1 MASTKQ
7 VPTDLQSLMDNPENV
22 NFSLLGFPFVTKL
35 SFEPLY
41 TRYKEQLAKN
51 KHSSFLYLQEDIVK
65 TLDYVPELL
74 QPIEDYNVLKK
85 YKQTVELVMATLFPV
100 AEMETT
106 IAAAAKPYDTQ
117 PIFSTSEFERLIRF
131 DQFEQCDR
139 HAMDLGKTYNAY
151 KRILKE
157 FYGRS
162 VNIKKPMVFTFID
175 EKTKLKKYY
184 KLSIND
190 TLFKIVNKGPVKPL
204 TEEELDHLMDNFT
217 DLNLWMEKIPPE
229 NFEFHGLATFD
240 FTDVTEQEAM
250 SELRYQLLDRSAVVT
265 SSGFNKLQ
273 ANLRDLFGLNK
284 LKLGLISFTSE
295 NQGEFETGRKIWNS
309 MVHDIEDMECSD
321 YTGSPYDFA
330 CTEKKPIVV
339 SDTKNVTGTERFK
352 KIMRDQKIRSLIVAP
367 LIYDDKFIGILEM
380 ASNKANDFDAFSM
393 IKVKHLV
400 SLFSLTVQRSLDEL
414 ESQIE
419 TIIREEYTAIHPTVA
434 WKFESAASKILDSRL
449 KGEEVESEPIVFEN
463 VYPLFGLSDIRG
475 SSTQRNN
482 AIKDDLVEHLN
493 LAKKVINQAMF
504 QQPLPILD
512 QLKFRMNQRIQKVKK
527 GLNSGDEVGILEFI
541 RNDVE
546 PIFDYLVKND
556 FYLADT
562 LHRYNTAL
570 NADYGTLYKKRKDF
584 EDSLTRINLA
594 ISNYLDT
601 EDEKAQGMFPHYF
614 EKYKTDG
621 VEYNIYV
628 GNSIVP
634 RREYHELHLK
644 NLRLWQ
650 LKIMCEVARLTNN
663 VKSEIKMQL
672 DTTHLIL
679 VQSSPL
685 SIRFRQ
691 DEKKFDVDGA
701 YNIRYEIVKKR
712 IDKALIKDSNER
724 LTQPGTIAI
733 VYAQNKEA
741 HEYGQYIEYLQ
752 SKGYLQQKV
761 EYLELEELQ
770 GASGLKALRV
780 HVNMGEHSAK
790 SKVDEKNIK
799 LAVSKMVS

>member
-1 MASTKQ
+1 MGDAQQ
-7 VPTDLQSLMDNPENV
+7 VPRDLQSLLGNPENL
-22 NFSLLGFPFVTKL
+22 NFSLLEFPFATKL

-41 TRYKEQLAKN
+41 TRYKEQLSKS
-51 KHSSFLYLQEDIVK
+51 KHSFLYLQEDIVK
-65 TLDYVPELL
+65 TLEQVPELL
-74 QPIEDYNVLKK
+74 HPVEDYSILKK
-85 YKQTVELVMATLFPV
+85 YKQTVDLIMATLFPI
-100 AEMETT
+100 AELETT

-117 PIFSTSEFERLIRF
+117 PIFSTPKFDALIRF
-131 DQFEQCDR
+131 DQFEQCDK

-151 KRILKE
+151 KRILQE
-157 FYGRS
+157 FYNRT
-162 VNIKKPMVFTFID
+162 VEIQKPMVFTFID

-190 TLFKIVNKGPVKPL
+190 KLFKIVKKGPLKPL

-229 NFEFHGLATFD
+229 NFEFHGLASFD

-250 SELRYQLLDRSAVVT
+250 SELRYQLLDRSAVIT
-265 SSGFNKLQ
+265 SAGFNKLQ
-273 ANLRDLFGLNK
+273 ANLRDLFEINR
-284 LKLGLISFTSE
+284 LKLGLISFSAE

-309 MVHDIEDMECSD
+309 IVHNIEDMECSD
-321 YTGSPYDFA
+321 YTDSPYDQV
-330 CTEKKPIVV
+330 CSQRKPIVV
-339 SDTKNVTGTERFK
+339 SDTKYIQGTERFK
-352 KIMRDQKIRSLIVAP
+352 EIIKQQKIRSLIIAP
-367 LIYDDKFIGILEM
+367 LIFDEKFIGILEL
-380 ASNKANDFDAFSM
+380 ASDKINDLNSFSL
-393 IKVKHLV
+393 IKVKQLV
-400 SLFSLTVQRSLDEL
+400 SLFSLAAQRSLDEL

-434 WKFESAASKILDSRL
+434 WKFENAANKILDSRL
-449 KGEEVESEPIVFEN
+449 IGEEIASEPIVFEN

-482 AIKDDLVEHLN
+482 AIKDDLAEHLN
-493 LAKKVINQAMF
+493 LAKKVVNQAMF
-504 QQPLPILD
+504 QQALPILD
-512 QLKFRMNQRIQKVKK
+512 QLKFRINQRIQKVKK

-541 RNDVE
+541 KNDVE
-546 PIFDYLVKND
+546 PVFNYLVRND
-556 FYLADT
+556 FYLGDT

-570 NADYGTLYKKRKDF
+570 NADYGTLYKKRKEF
-584 EDSLTRINLA
+584 EDSLTKINLA
-594 ISNYLDT
+594 VSNYLEA

-628 GNSIVP
+628 GDSIVQGK
-634 RREYHELHLK
+634 EFHELHLK

-650 LKIMCEVARLTNN
+650 LKTMCELARLTNGL
-663 VKSEIKMQL
+663 KGEIKMPL
-672 DTTHLIL
+672 ETTHLIL
-679 VQSSPL
+679 VQSNPL

-724 LTQPGTIAI
+724 LTQPGMIAI

-741 HEYGQYIEYLQ
+741 REYGYYIEYLQ

-761 EYLELEELQ
+761 EHLELEELQ

-780 HVNMGEHSAK
+780 HVNLGSQDAR
-790 SKVDEKNIK
+790 SKIDDKNIK

>member
-1 MASTKQ
+1 MGKPQQ
-7 VPTDLQSLMDNPENV
+7 VPMDLKSLMGNPENI

-41 TRYKEQLAKN
+41 KRYKEQLAKHN
-51 KHSSFLYLQEDIVK
+51 HSFLYLQEDIVK
-65 TLDYVPELL
+65 TLEYVPELL
-74 QPIEDYNVLKK
+74 QPIEDYSILKK
-85 YKQTVELVMATLFPV
+85 YKQTVDLIMATLFPI

-106 IAAAAKPYDTQ
+106 IAAASKPYDTH
-117 PIFSTSEFERLIRF
+117 PIFSTSKFDQLIRF
-131 DQFEQCDR
+131 DQFDQCDN
-139 HAMDLGKTYNAY
+139 HAMSLGKTYNAY

-157 FYGRS
+157 FYGRT
-162 VNIKKPMVFTFID
+162 VNIQKPMVFTFIN

-190 TLFKIVNKGPVKPL
+190 NLFKIVNKGPVKPL
-204 TEEELDHLMDNFT
+204 SEDELDQLIDNFT
-217 DLNLWMEKIPPE
+217 DLNQLMEKIPPE
-229 NFEFHGLATFD
+229 NFEFHGLASFD

-250 SELRYQLLDRSAVVT
+250 SELRYQLLDRSSVIT
-265 SSGFNKLQ
+265 SAGFNKLQ
-273 ANLRDLFGLNK
+273 ANLRDLFGISR
-284 LKLGLISFTSE
+284 LKLGLISFTTD
-295 NQGEFETGRKIWNS
+295 NQGEFEPGRKIWNS
-309 MVHDIEDMECSD
+309 IVHNIEAMECSD
-321 YTGSPYDFA
+321 YTGSPYDLA
-330 CTEKKPIVV
+330 CSEKRPIIV
-339 SDTKNVTGTERFK
+339 SDTKKMPGTERFK
-352 KIMRDQKIRSLIVAP
+352 KIIKEQKIRSLIVAP
-367 LIYDDKFIGILEM
+367 LTFDDKFIGMLEL
-380 ASNKANDFDAFSM
+380 ASEKINDLDAFSL
-393 IKVKHLV
+393 IKVKQLV
-400 SLFSLTVQRSLDEL
+400 SLFSLAVQRSMDEL

-419 TIIREEYTAIHPTVA
+419 TIIREAYTAIHPTVA
-434 WKFESAASKILDSRL
+434 WKFESAANKILDCRL
-449 KGEEVESEPIVFEN
+449 KGEEVDSEPIVFEH

-475 SSTQRNN
+475 SSSQRNN

-493 LAKKVINQAMF
+493 LAKKVVNQAMF
-504 QQPLPILD
+504 QQTLPILD
-512 QLKFRMNQRIQKVKK
+512 QLKFRINQRIQKVKK

-541 RNDVE
+541 KNDVE

-556 FYLADT
+556 FYLGDT

-594 ISNYLDT
+594 VSNYLET
-601 EDEKAQGMFPHYF
+601 EDEKAQAMFPHYF

-628 GNSIVP
+628 GDSIVP
-634 RREYHELHLK
+634 RKEFHELHLK

-650 LKIMCEVARLTNN
+650 LKVMCEVARVTNDL
-663 VKSEIKMQL
+663 KQEIKMPL
-672 DTTHLIL
+672 ETTHLIL

-712 IDKALIKDSNER
+712 IDKAFIKDSKER
-724 LTQPGTIAI
+724 LTQPGMIAI

-741 HEYGQYIEYLQ
+741 QEYGQYIEYLQ
-752 SKGYLQQKV
+752 SKGYLQHKV
-761 EYLELEELQ
+761 EHLELEELQ

-780 HVNMGEHSAK
+780 HVNMGANSTK

-799 LAVSKMVS
+799 LAISKMVS